1 MGKKKKSL
9 DTERRVVWGYKGTET
24 EIQGKKCAIM
34 HGTKKI
40 K

>member
-1 MGKKKKSL
+1 ME
-9 DTERRVVWGYKGTET
+9 TEEWYGGYKGTET

-34 HGTKKI
+34 HGRKKI